1 MDTKTLGNFI
11 AVRRREL
18 GLTQAQLAGRLHLTD
33 KAVSRWE
40 RGVGLP
46 DATTLEPLAA
56 ALEVSLAELVTA
68 RRQKTPPLPEA
79 EEAAAGAL
87 ALVRQSRSAGQWALW
102 WACVV
107 CLGLFAAAAAFLLW
121 VLAVSGPVVA
131 GSVASLLLGL
141 GAWSAPLAQLA
152 RRRCTPLGCILSLG
166 LALAALA
173 AQFADILTQVREGDW
188 SALMDTMAPLLAVV
202 LFFCAVTLA
211 LNLLAALAG
220 CVRQAGAR

>member
-1 MDTKTLGNFI
+1 
-11 AVRRREL
+11 
-18 GLTQAQLAGRLHLTD
+18 
-33 KAVSRWE
+33 
-40 RGVGLP
+40 
-46 DATTLEPLAA
+46 
-56 ALEVSLAELVTA
+56 
-68 RRQKTPPLPEA
+68 
-79 EEAAAGAL
+79 
-87 ALVRQSRSAGQWALW
+87 
-102 WACVV
+102 
-107 CLGLFAAAAAFLLW
+107 
-121 VLAVSGPVVA
+121 LAVSGPVVA

>member
-1 MDTKTLGNFI
+1 MEAKALGNFI
-11 AVRRREL
+11 AGRRREL

-46 DATTLEPLAA
+46 DLATLEPLAA
-56 ALEVSLAELVTA
+56 ALEVSLAELMTA
-68 RRQKTPPLPEA
+68 RRRDTPPSPEA

-87 ALVRQSRSAGQWALW
+87 ALARQSRSAGQRALW
-102 WACVV
+102 WVCAA
-107 CLGLFAAAAAFLLW
+107 CLGLFAAAAVFLLW

-141 GAWSAPLAQLA
+141 GAWSVPLAQLA

-173 AQFADILTQVREGDW
+173 AQFADILQEVETGDW
-188 SALMDTMAPLLAVV
+188 SALMDTMATLLGVV

-211 LNLLAALAG
+211 LNLLAAALG
-220 CVRQAGAR
+220 NKRS

>member
-87 ALVRQSRSAGQWALW
+87 ALARQSRSA
-102 WACVV
+102 
-107 CLGLFAAAAAFLLW
+107 GLFAAAAAFLLW

-173 AQFADILTQVREGDW
+173 AQFTDILTQVREGDW
-188 SALMDTMAPLLAVV
+188 SALMDTMAPRRAVV

-220 CVRQAGAR
+220 CVRQAGSR